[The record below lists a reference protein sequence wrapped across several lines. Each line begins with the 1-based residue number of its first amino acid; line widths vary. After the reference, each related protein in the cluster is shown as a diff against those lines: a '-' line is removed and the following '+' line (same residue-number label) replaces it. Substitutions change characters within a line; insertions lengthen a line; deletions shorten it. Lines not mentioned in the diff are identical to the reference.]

1 MKRAALL
8 AMVIAMAFVP
18 AASAGAKAN
27 TRLTFDSIVVTPS
40 ETIWAGDIFSPRKA
54 CKNQRKVLIFR
65 VRDGADQK
73 RGSTRSYKGTDQP
86 GYYWVYREE
95 GLAPRGGYYAK
106 VKPTDVCQGDRSE
119 TRQLSY

>member
-18 AASAGAKAN
+18 AASAGGKAN
-27 TRLTFDSIVVTPS
+27 TRLTFDSIVLTPS

-54 CKNQRKVLIFR
+54 CKNQRKVLVFR

-73 RGSTRSYKGTDQP
+73 MGSTRSYKGTDQP
-86 GYYWVYREE
+86 GYYWVFSKD
-95 GLAPRGGYYAK
+95 GLAPRGRYYAK
-106 VKPTDVCQGDRSE
+106 VRPTDRCQGDRSG
-119 TRQLSY
+119 TLQLSY

>member
-18 AASAGAKAN
+18 AASASGKAN

-40 ETIWAGDIFSPRKA
+40 ETIWAGDIFSPRTA

-65 VRDGADQK
+65 VRDGADRK
-73 RGSTRSYKGTDQP
+73 MGSTRSYKGTDQP
-86 GYYWVYREE
+86 GYYWVYGEE
-95 GLAPRGGYYAK
+95 GLAPRGKYYAK
-106 VKPTDVCQGDRSE
+106 VKPTDRCQRDRSE
-119 TRQLSY
+119 TLRLSY